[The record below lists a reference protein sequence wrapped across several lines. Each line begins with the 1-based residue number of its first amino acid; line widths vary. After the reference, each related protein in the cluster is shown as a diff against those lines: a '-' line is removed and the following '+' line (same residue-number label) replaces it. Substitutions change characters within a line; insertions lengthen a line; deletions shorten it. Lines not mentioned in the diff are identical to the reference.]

1 MSNHSPLLGDSHS
14 IGITAG
20 LLSAACFGLM
30 GILVNRLAATVPAT
44 EITLFRGLA
53 GVLLLLPFV
62 KSELISLFQQGA
74 VSVWVRAIAGAISIY
89 CFSWNL
95 QLADVGTAN
104 ILFNLSLIFVLFGD
118 YVSGRSRLTLSVIAN
133 VMLAVVGVTL
143 YWYGSKIIV
152 SGEIL
157 ALGLTGAT
165 AATIAYTSLKKATRQ
180 YSPWLIVW
188 AVSLMSILVALV
200 RKSGEWVIPSAL
212 NAPML
217 AGIVFSVLLAH
228 YLLNVSF
235 AKLSLPVATA
245 LGPSCIVWTVI
256 GVALLQGA
264 LPTLHAAAGA
274 LIYSIALGLM
284 IKESRRESLAR

>member
-1 MSNHSPLLGDSHS
+1 MNSNSLSQIDGHST
-14 IGITAG
+14 GIVAG

-30 GILVNRLAATVPAT
+30 GALVNHLADAVPAT

-53 GVLLLLPFV
+53 GVLILFPFV

-74 VSVWVRAIAGAISIY
+74 ASVWVRAIAGAISIY

-118 YVSGRSRLTLSVIAN
+118 YVSGRSRLTLSIVAN
-133 VMLAVVGVTL
+133 VMLAVAGVSL
-143 YWYGSKIIV
+143 YWYGSEMIV

-165 AATIAYTSLKKATRQ
+165 AATIAYTALKKATRQ

-188 AVSLMSILVALV
+188 AVSLMSIPIALA

-212 NAPML
+212 NAPTL
-217 AGIVFSVLLAH
+217 AGIIFSVLLAH

-245 LGPSCIVWTVI
+245 LGPSCIVWTVV
-256 GVALLQGA
+256 GVELFQGE
-264 LPTLHAAAGA
+264 LPTLQAAAGV
-274 LIYSIALGLM
+274 LLYSIALGLM
-284 IKESRRESLAR
+284 IRESRCATS

>member
-1 MSNHSPLLGDSHS
+1 MKINHHS
-14 IGITAG
+14 IGIAAG

-30 GILVNRLAATVPAT
+30 GVLINRLASSVPAT

-53 GVLLLLPFV
+53 GVFILFPFV
-62 KSELISLFQQGA
+62 KSQLALLFQPGA
-74 VSVWVRAIAGAISIY
+74 MIVWVRAIAGAISIY

-95 QLADVGTAN
+95 QLADVGSAN
-104 ILFNLSLIFVLFGD
+104 ILFNLSLIFVLFGN
-118 YVSGRSRLTLSVIAN
+118 YVSGRSPLTLSVVTN
-133 VMLAVVGVTL
+133 VMLAVAGVVL
-143 YWYGSKIIV
+143 YWYGSKMIIN
-152 SGEIL
+152 GKIL
-157 ALGLTGAT
+157 ALGLTGAI
-165 AATIAYTSLKKATRQ
+165 AATIAYTALNKATRQ
-180 YSPWLIVW
+180 YSAWLIVW
-188 AVSLMSILVALV
+188 AVSLMSIPVALV
-200 RKSGEWVIPSAL
+200 RKSGEWVMPSAL
-212 NAPML
+212 NASML

-264 LPTLHAAAGA
+264 LPTLHAAAGV

-284 IKESRRESLAR
+284 IKESRKESPAR